1 MRFTKWQG
9 LGNDF
14 VIINTFEET
23 IYDERELAKAMCDR
37 HFGIGADG
45 LVLIAP
51 SDTADFQ
58 MRIINSDG
66 TYAEMC
72 GNATRCVASYLK
84 SRGMSDGGSVRLE
97 TLAGVVE
104 PRVLDGEDNLVEV
117 NMGKARLL
125 RDEIPMQGD
134 EEDTAINIPLEVNGW
149 TWYGT
154 GVSMGNPHFVIF
166 VEKVEEV
173 DLSTVGPLLE
183 WHPLFPDRTNVEF
196 AEIRGRDEIRMRVW
210 ERGSGI
216 TQACGTGA
224 CATAVAAIMNGKT
237 NRAPQVIMDG
247 GSLRISWPDENSPVY
262 MTGGAAKV
270 FEGYIQP

>member
-97 TLAGVVE
+97 TLAGVVV
-104 PRVLDGEDNLVEV
+104 PRELDGEDNLVEV

-125 RDEIPMQGD
+125 RGEIPMQGD

-166 VEKVEEV
+166 VDNLAQIALE
-173 DLSTVGPLLE
+173 DWGPRIE
-183 WHPLFPDRTNVEF
+183 RHPMFPHKTNVEF
-196 AEIRGRDEIRMRVW
+196 VQRINAGKIRMRVW
-210 ERGSGI
+210 ERGCGI
-216 TQACGTGA
+216 TMACGTGS
-224 CATAVAAIMNGKT
+224 CASVVAGVLT
-237 NRAPQVIMDG
+237 QRTDRDVTVILDG
-247 GSLRISWPDENSPVY
+247 GELMISYKENGIVT
-262 MTGGAAKV
+262 MTGPAVEV
-270 FEGYIQP
+270 FSGNWS

>member
-14 VIINTFEET
+14 VIINTFDES

-84 SRGMSDGGSVRLE
+84 SRGMSDGSTVRLE
-97 TLAGVVE
+97 TLAGIVE
-104 PRVLDGEDNLVEV
+104 PKVLDGPDNLVEV
-117 NMGKARLL
+117 NMGKARLM
-125 RDEIPMQGD
+125 RGEIPMQGD
-134 EEDTAINIPLEVNGW
+134 EADTAINIPLNVNGW

-166 VEKVEEV
+166 VDNLAQIALE
-173 DLSTVGPLLE
+173 DWGPRIE
-183 WHPLFPDRTNVEF
+183 NHPMFPRKTNVEF
-196 AEIRGRDEIRMRVW
+196 VQRINAGKLRMRVW
-210 ERGSGI
+210 ERGCGI
-216 TQACGTGA
+216 TMACGTGS
-224 CATAVAAIMNGKT
+224 CASVVAGVLT
-237 NRAPQVIMDG
+237 QRTDRDVTVVLDG
-247 GSLRISWPDENSPVY
+247 GELLISYKEDGVVT
-262 MTGGAAKV
+262 MTGPAVEV
-270 FEGYIQP
+270 FSGNWS

>member
-125 RDEIPMQGD
+125 RGEIPMQGD

-166 VEKVEEV
+166 V
-173 DLSTVGPLLE
+173 DNLAQIALE
-183 WHPLFPDRTNVEF
+183 DWSPRIERHPMFPHKTNVEF
-196 AEIRGRDEIRMRVW
+196 VQRINAGKIRMRVW
-210 ERGSGI
+210 ERGCGI
-216 TQACGTGA
+216 TMACGTGS
-224 CATAVAAIMNGKT
+224 CASVVAGVLT
-237 NRAPQVIMDG
+237 QRTDRDVTVILDG
-247 GSLRISWPDENSPVY
+247 GELMISYKENGIVT
-262 MTGGAAKV
+262 MTGPAVEV
-270 FEGYIQP
+270 FSGNWS

>member
-14 VIINTFEET
+14 VIINTFEEP

-97 TLAGVVE
+97 TLAGIVE

-125 RDEIPMQGD
+125 RGEIPMQGD
-134 EEDTAINIPLEVNGW
+134 EEDTAINIPLEINGW

-166 VEKVEEV
+166 VDNLAQIALE
-173 DLSTVGPLLE
+173 DWGPRIE
-183 WHPLFPDRTNVEF
+183 HHPMFPHKTNVEF
-196 AEIRGRDEIRMRVW
+196 VQRINAGKIRMRVW
-210 ERGSGI
+210 ERGCGI
-216 TQACGTGA
+216 TMACGTGS
-224 CATAVAAIMNGKT
+224 CASVVAGVLTQRTDRNVT
-237 NRAPQVIMDG
+237 VILDG
-247 GSLRISWPDENSPVY
+247 GELMISYKENGIVT
-262 MTGGAAKV
+262 MTGPAVEV
-270 FEGYIQP
+270 FSGNWS

>member
-14 VIINTFEET
+14 VIVNTFEEA

-97 TLAGVVE
+97 TLAGIVE
-104 PRVLDGEDNLVEV
+104 PRVLDGADNLVEV

-125 RDEIPMQGD
+125 RGEIPMQGD
-134 EEDTAINIPLEVNGW
+134 ESDTAVNIPLEVNGW

-166 VEKVEEV
+166 VDNLAQIALE
-173 DLSTVGPLLE
+173 DWGPRIE
-183 WHPLFPDRTNVEF
+183 CHPMFPRKTNVEF
-196 AEIRGRDEIRMRVW
+196 VQRINAGKIRMRVW
-210 ERGSGI
+210 ERGCGI
-216 TQACGTGA
+216 TMACGTGS
-224 CATAVAAIMNGKT
+224 CASVVAGVLT
-237 NRAPQVIMDG
+237 QRTDRDVTVVLDG
-247 GSLRISWPDENSPVY
+247 GELKISYKEDGIVT
-262 MTGGAAKV
+262 MTGPAVEV
-270 FEGYIQP
+270 FSGNWS

>member
-125 RDEIPMQGD
+125 RGEIPMQGD

-166 VEKVEEV
+166 VDNLAQIALE
-173 DLSTVGPLLE
+173 DWGPRIE
-183 WHPLFPDRTNVEF
+183 RHPMFPHKTNVEF
-196 AEIRGRDEIRMRVW
+196 VQRINAGKIRMRVW
-210 ERGSGI
+210 ERGCGI
-216 TQACGTGA
+216 TMACGTGS
-224 CATAVAAIMNGKT
+224 CASVVAGVLT
-237 NRAPQVIMDG
+237 QRTDRDVTVILDG
-247 GSLRISWPDENSPVY
+247 GELMISYKENGIVT
-262 MTGGAAKV
+262 MTGPAVEV
-270 FEGYIQP
+270 FSGNWR

>member
-125 RDEIPMQGD
+125 RGEIPMQGD

-166 VEKVEEV
+166 VDNLAQIALE
-173 DLSTVGPLLE
+173 DWGPRIE
-183 WHPLFPDRTNVEF
+183 RHPMFPHKTNVEF
-196 AEIRGRDEIRMRVW
+196 VQRINAGKIRMRVW
-210 ERGSGI
+210 ERGCGI
-216 TQACGTGA
+216 TMACGTGS
-224 CATAVAAIMNGKT
+224 CASVVAGVLT
-237 NRAPQVIMDG
+237 QRTDRDVTVILDG
-247 GSLRISWPDENSPVY
+247 GELMISYKENGIVT
-262 MTGGAAKV
+262 MTGPAVEV
-270 FEGYIQP
+270 FSGNWS

>member
-125 RDEIPMQGD
+125 RGEIPIQGD

-166 VEKVEEV
+166 VDNLAQIALE
-173 DLSTVGPLLE
+173 DWGPRIE
-183 WHPLFPDRTNVEF
+183 RHPMFPHKTNVEF
-196 AEIRGRDEIRMRVW
+196 VQRINAGKIRMRVW
-210 ERGSGI
+210 ERGCGI
-216 TQACGTGA
+216 TMACGTGS
-224 CATAVAAIMNGKT
+224 CASVVAGVLT
-237 NRAPQVIMDG
+237 QRTDRDVTVILDG
-247 GSLRISWPDENSPVY
+247 GELMISYKENGIVT
-262 MTGGAAKV
+262 MTGPAVEV
-270 FEGYIQP
+270 FSGNWS

>member
-1 MRFTKWQG
+1 MTNPIRFTKMQG
-9 LGNDF
+9 AGNDY
-14 VIINTFEET
+14 IYINTMNYPVADPSRLSIEWSKPHT
-23 IYDERELAKAMCDR
+23 
-37 HFGIGADG
+37 GIGSDG
-45 LVLIAP
+45 LVLIGS
-51 SDTADFQ
+51 SDKADFS
-58 MRIINSDG
+58 MHIYNADG
-66 TYAEMC
+66 SEAMMC
-72 GNATRCVASYLK
+72 GNASRCIGKYVYEEGLTRKENISI
-84 SRGMSDGGSVRLE
+84 E
-97 TLAGVVE
+97 TLSGIKRLRL
-104 PRVLDGEDNLVEV
+104 RVTDGQVTEV
-117 NMGKARLL
+117 TVDMGKPIVGATGIAVEAGGKEYR
-125 RDEIPMQGD
+125 
-134 EEDTAINIPLEVNGW
+134 
-149 TWYGT
+149 GT
-154 GVSMGNPHFVIF
+154 IVSMGNPHFVIF

-247 GSLRISWPDENSPVY
+247 GSLRISWPDEDSPVY

>member
-37 HFGIGADG
+37 HFGIGNDG

-51 SDTADFQ
+51 SDKADFQ

-125 RDEIPMQGD
+125 RGEIPMQGD

-166 VEKVEEV
+166 VDNLAQIALE
-173 DLSTVGPLLE
+173 DWGPRIE
-183 WHPLFPDRTNVEF
+183 RHPMFPHKTNVEF
-196 AEIRGRDEIRMRVW
+196 VQRINAGKIRMRVW
-210 ERGSGI
+210 ERGCGI
-216 TQACGTGA
+216 TRACGTGS
-224 CATAVAAIMNGKT
+224 CASVVAGVLT
-237 NRAPQVIMDG
+237 QRTDRDVTVILDG
-247 GSLRISWPDENSPVY
+247 GELMISYKENGIVT
-262 MTGGAAKV
+262 MTGPAVEV
-270 FEGYIQP
+270 FSGNWS

>member
-14 VIINTFEET
+14 VIVNTFEET

-97 TLAGVVE
+97 TLAGIVE

-166 VEKVEEV
+166 VDNLAQIALE
-173 DLSTVGPLLE
+173 DWGPRIE
-183 WHPLFPDRTNVEF
+183 RHPMFPHKTNVEF
-196 AEIRGRDEIRMRVW
+196 VQRINAGKIRMRVW
-210 ERGSGI
+210 ERGCGI
-216 TQACGTGA
+216 TMACGTGS
-224 CATAVAAIMNGKT
+224 CASVVAGVLT
-237 NRAPQVIMDG
+237 QRTDRDVTVILDG
-247 GSLRISWPDENSPVY
+247 GELMISYKENGIVT
-262 MTGGAAKV
+262 MTGPAVEV
-270 FEGYIQP
+270 FSGNWS

>member
-14 VIINTFEET
+14 VIVNTFEEA

-84 SRGMSDGGSVRLE
+84 SRGMSDGGTVRLE
-97 TLAGVVE
+97 TLAGIVE
-104 PRVLDGEDNLVEV
+104 PRVLDGKDNSVEV

-125 RDEIPMQGD
+125 RGEIPMQGD

-166 VEKVEEV
+166 VDNLAQIALE
-173 DLSTVGPLLE
+173 DWGPRIE
-183 WHPLFPDRTNVEF
+183 RHPMFPRKTNVEF
-196 AEIRGRDEIRMRVW
+196 VQRINAGKIRMRVW
-210 ERGSGI
+210 ERGCGI
-216 TQACGTGA
+216 TMACGTGS
-224 CATAVAAIMNGKT
+224 CASVVAGVLT
-237 NRAPQVIMDG
+237 QRTDRDVTVILDG
-247 GSLRISWPDENSPVY
+247 GELLISYKEDGVVT
-262 MTGGAAKV
+262 MTGPAVEV
-270 FEGYIQP
+270 FSGNWS

>member
-97 TLAGVVE
+97 TLAGLVE

-125 RDEIPMQGD
+125 RGEIPMQGD

-166 VEKVEEV
+166 VDNLAQIALE
-173 DLSTVGPLLE
+173 DWGPRIE
-183 WHPLFPDRTNVEF
+183 RHPMFPHKTNVEF
-196 AEIRGRDEIRMRVW
+196 VQRINAGKIRMRVW
-210 ERGSGI
+210 ERGCGI
-216 TQACGTGA
+216 TMACGTGS
-224 CATAVAAIMNGKT
+224 CASVVAGVLT
-237 NRAPQVIMDG
+237 QRTDRDVTVILDG
-247 GSLRISWPDENSPVY
+247 GELMISYKENGIVT
-262 MTGGAAKV
+262 MTGPAVEV
-270 FEGYIQP
+270 FSGNWS

>member
-14 VIINTFEET
+14 VIVNTFEEH

-84 SRGMSDGGSVRLE
+84 SRGMSDGGTVRLE
-97 TLAGVVE
+97 TLAGIVE
-104 PRVLDGEDNLVEV
+104 PRVLDGKDNLVEV
-117 NMGKARLL
+117 NMGKVRLL
-125 RDEIPMQGD
+125 RGEIPMQGD
-134 EEDTAINIPLEVNGW
+134 EEDTAINIPLDVNGW

-166 VEKVEEV
+166 VDNLAQIALE
-173 DLSTVGPLLE
+173 DWGPRIE
-183 WHPLFPDRTNVEF
+183 RHPMFPRKTNVEF
-196 AEIRGRDEIRMRVW
+196 VQRINAGKIRMRVW
-210 ERGSGI
+210 ERGCGI
-216 TQACGTGA
+216 TMACGTGS
-224 CATAVAAIMNGKT
+224 CASVVAGVLT
-237 NRAPQVIMDG
+237 QRTDRDVTVILDG
-247 GSLRISWPDENSPVY
+247 GELMISYKEDGVVT
-262 MTGGAAKV
+262 MTGPAVEV
-270 FEGYIQP
+270 FSGNWS

>member
-14 VIINTFEET
+14 VIVNTFEET
-23 IYDERELAKAMCDR
+23 IYNERELAKAMCDR

-84 SRGMSDGGSVRLE
+84 SRGMSDSGSVRLE
-97 TLAGVVE
+97 TLAGIVE

-125 RDEIPMQGD
+125 RSEIPMQGD

-166 VEKVEEV
+166 VDNLAQIALE
-173 DLSTVGPLLE
+173 DWGPRIE
-183 WHPLFPDRTNVEF
+183 RHPMFPRKTNVEF
-196 AEIRGRDEIRMRVW
+196 VQRINAGKIRMRVW
-210 ERGSGI
+210 ERGCGI
-216 TQACGTGA
+216 TMACGTGS
-224 CATAVAAIMNGKT
+224 CASVVAGVLT
-237 NRAPQVIMDG
+237 QRTDRDVTVILDG
-247 GSLRISWPDENSPVY
+247 GELRISYKEDGIVT
-262 MTGGAAKV
+262 MTGPAVEV
-270 FEGYIQP
+270 FSGNWS